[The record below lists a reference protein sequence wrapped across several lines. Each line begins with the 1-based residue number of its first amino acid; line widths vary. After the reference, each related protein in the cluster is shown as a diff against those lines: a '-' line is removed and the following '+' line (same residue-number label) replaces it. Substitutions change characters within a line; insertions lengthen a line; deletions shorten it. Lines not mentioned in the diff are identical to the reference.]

1 LFVPFTFVFI
11 YLHFLQ
17 FILLFFSTQANIFF
31 LSFVRSFSLSFYQ
44 SFFISF
50 FCSFLLLF
58 LFQAVMNAIDAP
70 IWFIVNEAWH
80 KTKLISYIQTEAA
93 KESRRISL
101 QLIQSQSFRK
111 YFYCQLTVFLFS
123 SKYFWGKKSSTQKL
137 ANRPEINEPR
147 NLVYPTCRGD
157 VHKRDEH
164 KNDHYLII
172 KRKCWKG
179 FFFRSVLHFLIDAP
193 NF

>member
-31 LSFVRSFSLSFYQ
+31 LSFVRSFSLSFFQ
-44 SFFISF
+44 PLVVSF

-80 KTKLISYIQTEAA
+80 KTKLISYIQTDGGS
-93 KESRRISL
+93 KRVSTNLPSIKSKFSKIFL
-101 QLIQSQSFRK
+101 LPIDSFSFFLK
-111 YFYCQLTVFLFS
+111 VFLRQKIFD
-123 SKYFWGKKSSTQKL
+123 SKIGQSTG
-137 ANRPEINEPR
+137 N
-147 NLVYPTCRGD
+147 
-157 VHKRDEH
+157 
-164 KNDHYLII
+164 
-172 KRKCWKG
+172 
-179 FFFRSVLHFLIDAP
+179 
-193 NF
+193 